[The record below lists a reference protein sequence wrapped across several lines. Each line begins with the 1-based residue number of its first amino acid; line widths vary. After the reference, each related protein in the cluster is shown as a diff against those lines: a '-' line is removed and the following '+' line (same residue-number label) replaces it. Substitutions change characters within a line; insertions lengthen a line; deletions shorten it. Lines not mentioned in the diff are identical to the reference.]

1 MFLIINQIDLKD
13 HISNFYL
20 MTLFLDQLPE
30 EVKKKLIEKAK
41 KMPGNCD
48 AVLQGLSL
56 TMKESLK

>member
-48 AVLQGLSL
+48 AVLQGLS
-56 TMKESLK
+56 